1 MKNILC
7 SIVLLLTIVSCKKD
21 PFDAYTNA
29 GVLPAAVDNRQSLDG
44 TTWVLTHFT
53 KGFVSESPNDTLV
66 FTSVNTYTLNGKVNE
81 VYKYMIVRTSQI
93 GNPFIFEI
101 YGFSP
106 FGNNGCWGTTVVNTF
121 IEDGELNLSEFK
133 SLYSNNSS
141 VVKANF
147 KRIDY

>member
-1 MKNILC
+1 MKNILYV
-7 SIVLLLTIVSCKKD
+7 IVSLLSLISCKKD

-44 TTWVLTHFT
+44 TSWVLTHFN
-53 KGFVSESPNDTLV
+53 KGFVSESPNDTIV
-66 FTSVNTYTLNGKVNE
+66 FTSAVTYTLNGKVND
-81 VYKYMIVRTSQI
+81 VYKYSMMITSEI
-93 GNPFIFEI
+93 GNPYSLQL

-106 FGNNGCWGTTVVNTF
+106 FGNNGCWGTTVVSTF

-147 KRIDY
+147 IRIN